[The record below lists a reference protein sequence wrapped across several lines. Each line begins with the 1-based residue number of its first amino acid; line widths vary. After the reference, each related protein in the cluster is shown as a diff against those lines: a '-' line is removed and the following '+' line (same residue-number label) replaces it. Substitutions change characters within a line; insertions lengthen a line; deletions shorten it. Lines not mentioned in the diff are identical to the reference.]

1 MWGSTIA
8 NQRQKPAEQ
17 LQGKGSRYTGSSTLA
32 LVPPDARRD
41 IPAYPAKAPKKYE
54 PVWDAFWSDPVAQMV
69 TGVDHYDI
77 GRYFTLLGKR
87 DTIQGQVFAHPTVE
101 GSMGQDVVNP
111 KLAIL
116 KELNREIEK
125 LRDQLG
131 ILPMARMRL
140 GVTTNAYVN
149 TKTTGDLR
157 GQLAQ
162 ATRSVI
168 DSDEVG

>member
-1 MWGSTIA
+1 M
-8 NQRQKPAEQ
+8 
-17 LQGKGSRYTGSSTLA
+17 QGKGSRYTGSSTLA
-32 LVPPDARRD
+32 LVPPDARRE
-41 IPAYPAKAPKKYE
+41 IPAYPAKFPKRYR
-54 PVWDAFWSDPVAQMV
+54 PVWDAFWGDPVSQMV
-69 TGVDHYDI
+69 TGADHYDI

-87 DTIQGQVFAHPTVE
+87 DTIQGQVLAHPTVE

-131 ILPMARMRL
+131 VLPLARMRL

-149 TKTTGDLR
+149 TKTTSDLR
-157 GQLAQ
+157 GQLAREVD
-162 ATRSVI
+162 AVI
-168 DSDEVG
+168 DIDEVS

>member
-1 MWGSTIA
+1 MA
-8 NQRQKPAEQ
+8 NQRQKSPEQ

-32 LVPPDARRD
+32 LVQPDARRPL
-41 IPAYPAKAPKKYE
+41 PAYPPKLREAYRV
-54 PVWDAFWSDPVAQMV
+54 VWDAFWADPVAQMV
-69 TGVDHYDI
+69 TGADHYDI

-87 DTIQGQVFAHPTVE
+87 DTLQGQVLAHPTVE

-131 ILPMARMRL
+131 ILPLARMRL

-157 GQLAQ
+157 GQL
-162 ATRSVI
+162 TREVDAII
-168 DSDEVG
+168 DIDEVS